1 MVNEI
6 DIEAIIRKRAGKK
19 AKYIPRFVYSWLKR
33 LIHQD
38 FINEYLK
45 QEREGV
51 DFCQGG
57 IEYLK
62 VTVDVEGEENLPP
75 KDAPYCTFVSN
86 HPLGAI
92 DGVTLGAILGK
103 HYDGRIRYL
112 VNDFLMNLRGLA
124 PLCVP
129 VNKIG
134 HQAHNL
140 PQLVEQLYSGE
151 NHVILFPAG
160 LCSRRINGKIQDL
173 EWHKSFIT
181 KSRAHQRDI
190 VPIHFI
196 GQNSNRFYRV
206 ANFCKFF
213 HLPNFAMA
221 LLPDEMYRSQG
232 GHYIVRIGKPISWQS
247 LDKSKNTME
256 WAQFIREQVYQL

>member
-19 AKYIPRFVYSWLKR
+19 AKYIPHFIYSWMKR

-38 FINEYLK
+38 FINVYLK

-51 DFCQGG
+51 DFCQGT

-75 KDAPYCTFVSN
+75 MDAPYCTFVSN

-103 HYDGRIRYL
+103 HYEGRIRYL

-140 PQLVEQLYSGE
+140 PQIVEQLYSG
-151 NHVILFPAG
+151 
-160 LCSRRINGKIQDL
+160 
-173 EWHKSFIT
+173 
-181 KSRAHQRDI
+181 
-190 VPIHFI
+190 
-196 GQNSNRFYRV
+196 
-206 ANFCKFF
+206 
-213 HLPNFAMA
+213 
-221 LLPDEMYRSQG
+221 
-232 GHYIVRIGKPISWQS
+232 
-247 LDKSKNTME
+247 
-256 WAQFIREQVYQL
+256 